1 MGNVGDVPGI
11 GDLQGIDVLDGGYQ
25 VHAAGNA
32 PLGSFDL
39 RVAFVSD
46 ENHVPPAH
54 GVVLSFLVD
63 LGNQGA
69 CGVDDR
75 QVPVQGFVFDRRRRA
90 VGAQNG
96 DGAVRN
102 VGDLFDEDGPLFAK
116 RIDDPLVVHDLV
128 ADIDRR
134 TEPLEGPFDDFDGAL
149 HARAKAARLGQVDGE
164 TWARFTHSSHMA
176 PDRRGSRKPVFVRT
190 TSCKRNWKMAL
201 NPWAVKLI
209 HGAGRDRLPHGYL
222 GGASH
227 APGA

>member
-1 MGNVGDVPGI
+1 MRADDEQQIHIPDDVAHGLLAVLGGVADVADIGPDDRRKLQLQRLDDVAGIVDAQGGLGHVGEFPGV
-11 GDLQGIDVLDGGYQ
+11 GDLQGIDVLDGGDQ
-25 VHAAGNA
+25 MHAARNA
-32 PLGSFDL
+32 PLGPFDL
-39 RVAFVSD
+39 RVAFVPD

-63 LGNQGA
+63 LGHQGTG
-69 CGVDDR
+69 GVDHR

-102 VGDLFDEDGPLFAK
+102 IGDLFDEDGPLFAK

-149 HARAKAARLGQVDGE
+149 HARAEAARLGQVDGE
-164 TWARFTHSSHMA
+164 T
-176 PDRRGSRKPVFVRT
+176 
-190 TSCKRNWKMAL
+190 
-201 NPWAVKLI
+201 
-209 HGAGRDRLPHGYL
+209 
-222 GGASH
+222 
-227 APGA
+227 